1 MVYAI
6 PNLLSYSFIFN
17 KWMDQIE
24 ILEAENDQIALAYVY
39 AVIARKLI
47 FFDIVNVTAEAE
59 DEMPDDFW

>member
-1 MVYAI
+1 
-6 PNLLSYSFIFN
+6 
-17 KWMDQIE
+17 MDQIE

-39 AVIARKLI
+39 AVIARNLI